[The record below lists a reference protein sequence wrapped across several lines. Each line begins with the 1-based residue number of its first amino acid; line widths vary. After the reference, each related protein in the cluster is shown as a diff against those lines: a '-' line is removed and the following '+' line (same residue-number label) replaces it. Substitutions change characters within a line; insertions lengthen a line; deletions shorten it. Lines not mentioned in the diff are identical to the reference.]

1 LLKTFFVDRK
11 LDGNMREG
19 RIDFLIL
26 LWFDSGVVA
35 RVFIVLGDGTDATKI
50 NTGLKMDLNEYLHHA
65 DIADDL

>member
-1 LLKTFFVDRK
+1 
-11 LDGNMREG
+11 MREG

-65 DIADDL
+65 DVADDL